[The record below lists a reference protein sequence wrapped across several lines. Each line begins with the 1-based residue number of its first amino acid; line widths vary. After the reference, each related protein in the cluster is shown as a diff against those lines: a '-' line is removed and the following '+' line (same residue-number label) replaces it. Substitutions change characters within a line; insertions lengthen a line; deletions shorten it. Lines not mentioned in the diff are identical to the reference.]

1 MFYAMWLEGQLLWNM
16 PLLACLICLA
26 AIYVYAVASYTNI
39 KFYQKQ
45 PLLYFLSLGIMY
57 LTFGSPFETISHLS
71 FSLHMLQMSILYFII
86 SPLFLL
92 GIPDALIQSIREH
105 SLTKRV
111 SKYILPSKA
120 ALYAFGAMFLMY
132 HFPVVLTFLARTDFV
147 HNGYLFVL
155 LLLSFRMW
163 QPITVPDPKKHHSQE
178 QKKRYLFLSGLVIMP
193 ACLLFIITAFIGG
206 MNNPLLSELTANL
219 CISPSQLSQLSSL
232 DILPSSFNTRLDQ
245 MFAGV
250 LMLGMHKF
258 GVILTVRLSKKTKS
272 GAVVGV
278 VD

>member
-1 MFYAMWLEGQLLWNM
+1 MFYTMWLEGQWMWNM

-26 AIYVYAVASYTNI
+26 AIYVYVVVTYTNI
-39 KFYQKQ
+39 KLYQKQ

-57 LTFGSPFETISHLS
+57 VTFGSPFEMISHLS
-71 FSLHMLQMSILYFII
+71 FTLHMLQMSILYFIV
-86 SPLFLL
+86 SPLVIL
-92 GIPDALIQSIREH
+92 GIPDLLIQTIRNH
-105 SLTKRV
+105 SLSIRV
-111 SKYILPSKA
+111 SKFVLSSKA
-120 ALYAFGAMFLMY
+120 ALYTFGAMFLMY
-132 HFPVVLTFLARTDFV
+132 HFPVVLTALTQTAFV
-147 HNGYLFVL
+147 HNGYLFTL

-163 QPITVPDPKKHHSQE
+163 QPLTVPDSKKFHTQN

-193 ACLLFIITAFIGG
+193 ACLLFIITALLGG
-206 MNNPLLSELTANL
+206 MNNPLLSQLTTNL

-245 MFAGV
+245 MLAGI

-258 GVILTVRLSKKTKS
+258 GLILTVHLEKKLKS
-272 GAVVGV
+272 GATASV

>member
-16 PLLACLICLA
+16 PLLACLICLT
-26 AIYVYAVASYTNI
+26 AIYVYVTASYTNI

-86 SPLFLL
+86 SPLFVL
-92 GIPDALIQSIREH
+92 GIPDALIQSLREH

-111 SKYILPSKA
+111 SKYVLPSKA
-120 ALYAFGAMFLMY
+120 ALYTFGAMFLMY
-132 HFPVVLTFLARTDFV
+132 HFPIVLTSLAQTSIV

-163 QPITVPDPKKHHSQE
+163 QPITVPDPKKEHSHE
-178 QKKRYLFLSGLVIMP
+178 QNKRYLFLSGLVIMP

-232 DILPSSFNTRLDQ
+232 DILPSTFNTRLDQ
-245 MFAGV
+245 MFAGI

-258 GVILTVRLSKKTKS
+258 GVVLTVRLGRKTKS
-272 GAVVGV
+272 GAVAGA

>member
-26 AIYVYAVASYTNI
+26 AIYVYVTASYTNI

-86 SPLFLL
+86 SPLFVL
-92 GIPDALIQSIREH
+92 GIPDALIQSLREH

-111 SKYILPSKA
+111 SKYVLPSKA

-132 HFPVVLTFLARTDFV
+132 HFPIVLTSLAQTSIV

-163 QPITVPDPKKHHSQE
+163 QPITVPDPKKEHSHE
-178 QKKRYLFLSGLVIMP
+178 QNKRYLFLSGLVIMP

-232 DILPSSFNTRLDQ
+232 DILPSTFNTRLDQ
-245 MFAGV
+245 MFAGI

-258 GVILTVRLSKKTKS
+258 GVVLTVRLGRKTKS
-272 GAVVGV
+272 GAVAGV

>member
-16 PLLACLICLA
+16 PLLACLICLT
-26 AIYVYAVASYTNI
+26 AIYVYVTASNTNI

-86 SPLFLL
+86 SPLFVL
-92 GIPDALIQSIREH
+92 GIPDALIQSLREH

-111 SKYILPSKA
+111 SKYVLPSKA
-120 ALYAFGAMFLMY
+120 ALYTFGAMFLMY
-132 HFPVVLTFLARTDFV
+132 HFPIVLTSLAQTSIV

-163 QPITVPDPKKHHSQE
+163 QPITVPDPKKEHSHE
-178 QKKRYLFLSGLVIMP
+178 QNKRYLFLSGLVIMP

-232 DILPSSFNTRLDQ
+232 DILPSTFNTRLDQ
-245 MFAGV
+245 MFAGI

-258 GVILTVRLSKKTKS
+258 GVVLTVRLGRKTKS
-272 GAVVGV
+272 GAVAGGV
-278 VD
+278 D

>member
-16 PLLACLICLA
+16 PLLACLICLT
-26 AIYVYAVASYTNI
+26 AIYVYVTASYTNI

-86 SPLFLL
+86 SPLFVL
-92 GIPDALIQSIREH
+92 GIPDALIQSLREH

-111 SKYILPSKA
+111 SKYVLPSKA
-120 ALYAFGAMFLMY
+120 ALYTFGAMFLMY
-132 HFPVVLTFLARTDFV
+132 HFPIVLTSLAQTSIV

-163 QPITVPDPKKHHSQE
+163 QPITVPDPKKEHSHE
-178 QKKRYLFLSGLVIMP
+178 QNKRYLFLSGLVIMP

-232 DILPSSFNTRLDQ
+232 DILPSTFNTRLDQ
-245 MFAGV
+245 MFAGI

-258 GVILTVRLSKKTKS
+258 GVVLTVRLGRKTKS
-272 GAVVGV
+272 GAVAGV